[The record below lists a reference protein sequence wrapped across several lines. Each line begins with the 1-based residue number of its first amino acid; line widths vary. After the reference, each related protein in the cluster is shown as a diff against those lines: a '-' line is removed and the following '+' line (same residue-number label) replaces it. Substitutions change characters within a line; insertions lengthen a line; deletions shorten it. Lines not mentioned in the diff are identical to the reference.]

1 MVNRVTEYPIQVPFA
16 EDDLRTNRNFMV
28 GLGKLAE
35 VLTGKQTV
43 IQGLLCKP
51 TTPASLDV
59 LVEAGQI
66 FKWENIDDTDYSAL
80 PADTTHQIVKQGIVL
95 DETTLSCTAPAT
107 PNFSVNHLVQIAFSE
122 VDDLIESRAF
132 YNADDP
138 SQPFYDNV
146 SSQRS
151 DKCVVTLK
159 EGTPAAT
166 GTQLTPSPDVGNVG
180 AWVVTVTEGQTEITA
195 LDITEYPGAPFY
207 KPINTLYTADAVADS
222 PNTYVG
228 VSQPPI
234 AQYEDKLTVVVQFDN
249 PNTGDST
256 LDLGFGA
263 VQMIDMDNRILQNG
277 ELQPGFPYIIIY
289 SNSKWVVQV
298 KAQSSSG
305 HETGDTK
312 YSFRIPSEEP
322 EWILMNDGAIGPTG
336 ASGPWTEARY
346 DDDTKDVYFLLWANC
361 NDTTAPVDGNRGASA
376 TADWGA
382 AKTMRLPLVAGR
394 SPVAFGSGSGLT
406 PRTTLGDSGGEEDH
420 QTIEAE
426 MPSHDHPT
434 SSNIPANHTTAS
446 GAVPLLFTGD
456 GPFPGTI
463 SVDDAGGDTPH
474 NTMHPFTVEYK
485 YIKK

>member
-1 MVNRVTEYPIQVPFA
+1 MVDRVTEYPIEVPFA

-35 VLTGKQTV
+35 ILTGKQTV
-43 IQGLLCKP
+43 IQGLFCKP

-66 FKWENIDDTDYSAL
+66 FKWENIDNTDYSAL

-107 PNFSVNHLVQIAFSE
+107 PGFSVNHLVQIAFSE
-122 VDDLIESRAF
+122 VDDLIESRGF

-138 SQPFYDNV
+138 SQPDYVIV

-159 EGTPAAT
+159 DGTPAAT
-166 GTQLTPSPDVGNVG
+166 GTQLTPSPDAGNVG
-180 AWVVTVTEGQTEITA
+180 AWVVTVTEGQTEITS
-195 LDITEYPGAPFY
+195 LNITEYPGAPFY
-207 KPINTLYTADAVADS
+207 KLINKLYTADAVADT
-222 PNTYVG
+222 PDAYVG
-228 VSQPPI
+228 VGQPPI
-234 AQYEDKLTVVVQFDN
+234 SQYEDKLTVVVQFDV

-277 ELQPGFPYIIIY
+277 ELQPGFPYIVIY

-298 KAQSSSG
+298 KSSSG
-305 HETGDTK
+305 GAETGDTK
-312 YSFRIPSEEP
+312 YSYRLPAEKP
-322 EWILMNDGAIGPTG
+322 DWIWMNDGAIGPTG
-336 ASGPWTEARY
+336 ASGPYPTARY
-346 DDDTKDVYFLLWANC
+346 NDDTKDLYFLLWANC
-361 NDTTAPVDGNRGASA
+361 DDTTAPVDGGRGGSA

-382 AKTMRLPLVAGR
+382 GNTMRLPLAAGR
-394 SPVAFGSGSGLT
+394 SPVGYGSGGSLT
-406 PRTTLGDSGGEEDH
+406 PRTTLGETGGEEEH
-420 QTIEAE
+420 TLTITEC
-426 MPSHDHPT
+426 PT
-434 SSNIPANHTTAS
+434 ELYNNNTNTRGITSVNKEEDLLPNI
-446 GAVPLLFTGD
+446 
-456 GPFPGTI
+456 
-463 SVDDAGGDTPH
+463 AGGNAH